1 MKHASLTRIRQL
13 APVALVLLSSML
25 AAAVYLQ
32 TLDFGFISDDTI
44 YLTNNP
50 RLLGLRLG
58 ELWRLFT
65 EPYNGYSE
73 FLPLRELSYWF
84 DFALFGLTPAAF
96 RLHNIIL
103 YALCLPLVY
112 GATSGLWRYFRPA
125 DATGTSWAA
134 AGVTALFALHPAL
147 AESVVYISGRKDLL
161 SALFSLLAL
170 WLAVSARREHGLSAP
185 HAIAT
190 LLALLAALLSK
201 ASAFA
206 VAPVIALLWVLF
218 WRDVPAP
225 GRRRSQLLWPFAILV
240 LAACIVLFF
249 AAVITTRVPFYFG
262 FEAVTRAMAILGWL
276 ARLAIS
282 PESRHSFYPVFED
295 PALPVMA
302 VLGAAVLAAASAA
315 CVVTLLRRRSLEGFA
330 LSAFF
335 LLCLPSLQLVP
346 YAPSS
351 LVADRFLVLAIWPA
365 ILLVVALSS
374 RLKPI
379 HRTVLMLA
387 IALPWGLHTFERS
400 RELRSFEVMVDAD
413 IRAHPGYYVPAVYKI
428 GDILLPR
435 RLYSEASVT
444 ANGITVPEF
453 REMAVKLVA
462 ADYAVH
468 VEAASAGNPEKAM
481 VLLKELG
488 LALKQLP
495 VQAKWNTPMQ
505 GMWRYCQFGFAME
518 WNQLASLFSTD
529 ASVRFNAGIGMLEA
543 HIYNRAATHL
553 RAAIESSQLQES
565 LRGTAFKNL
574 GLALLNSGHVA
585 DAETPLRA
593 ALEQSPPDL
602 LAYCLLSKVYK
613 QTNRLAE
620 AARAEASCPAP
631 MLNEESAR

>member
-1 MKHASLTRIRQL
+1 MKPASLARMGQL
-13 APVALVLLSSML
+13 APFALVLVSATIVTS
-25 AAAVYLQ
+25 VYLQ
-32 TLDFGFISDDTI
+32 TLDFDFISDDAI

-50 RLLGLRLG
+50 RLLGLHLS

-65 EPYNGYSE
+65 EPYNSYSE

-103 YALCLPLVY
+103 YMLCLPLVY

-125 DATGTSWAA
+125 DTPGAPWAA
-134 AGVTALFALHPAL
+134 AAVTALFALHPAL

-170 WLAVSARREHGLSAP
+170 WLAVGARREQGLSAP

-225 GRRRSQLLWPFAILV
+225 GRLRSQLLWPSAILI

-262 FEAVTRAMAILGWL
+262 FEAVTRTLAILGWL

-295 PALPVMA
+295 PTLPVMA
-302 VLGAAVLAAASAA
+302 ALGVAILAAAGA
-315 CVVTLLRRRSLEGFA
+315 VTFLRRRSLEGFA
-330 LSAFF
+330 LSAFI

-365 ILLVVALSS
+365 ILLVVALSW
-374 RLKPI
+374 RLQPM
-379 HRTVLMLA
+379 HRAVLMLA
-387 IALPWGLHTFERS
+387 IALPWGLHTLERS

-413 IRAHPGYYVPAVYKI
+413 ILAHPGYYVPAVYKI
-428 GDILLPR
+428 GDVQLPH
-435 RLYSEASVT
+435 RLYREASET
-444 ANGITVPEF
+444 ANSIIIPEF
-453 REMAVKLVA
+453 RDIAVKLVE

-468 VEAASAGNPEKAM
+468 VEAAAIGNPKQAM
-481 VLLKELG
+481 TLLGELG
-488 LALKQLP
+488 LALKQPP

-505 GMWRYCQFGFAME
+505 GMWLYCQYGFAME
-518 WNQLASLFSTD
+518 WNHLVNQFPD
-529 ASVRFNAGIGMLEA
+529 NASVSYNAGIGMLEA
-543 HIYNRAATHL
+543 HKYNKAVTLLRAATG
-553 RAAIESSQLQES
+553 SQRLQES
-565 LRGTAFKNL
+565 VRGIAFENL
-574 GLALLNSGHVA
+574 GLALINSGHIA
-585 DAETPLRA
+585 DAEGPLRA
-593 ALEQSPPDL
+593 ALEQSQPDL
-602 LAYCLLSKVYK
+602 RANCLLSKVYK
-613 QTNRLAE
+613 QAKRFEE
-620 AARAEASCPAP
+620 AARAEASCPGRAP
-631 MLNEESAR
+631 NEEPAQ